1 MKYDDTVKNRMKRV
15 EGQIRGVLKM
25 MEEEKDCKDVVTQ
38 LSAAKT
44 ALDRTSALIVSKN
57 LEQCIREELANGE
70 SAEALINEAVNL
82 LVRSR

>member
-1 MKYDDTVKNRMKRV
+1 MNYDEKVMNRMKRI

-25 MEEEKDCKDVVTQ
+25 MEEEKDCKEVVTQ
-38 LSAAKT
+38 LSAAKS

-57 LEQCIREELANGE
+57 LEQCIREEQANGE
-70 SAEALINEAVNL
+70 SAESVINEAVNL

>member
-1 MKYDDTVKNRMKRV
+1 MKYDDKMKNRLKRI

-25 MEEEKDCKDVVTQ
+25 MDEDKDCKDVVTQ

-57 LEQCIREELANGE
+57 LEQCIREEQSNGE
-70 SAEALINEAVNL
+70 SAETVINEAVNL
-82 LVRSR
+82 LVKSR

>member
-1 MKYDDTVKNRMKRV
+1 MKYDDKVKNRMKRI

-25 MEEEKDCKDVVTQ
+25 MEEDKDCKDVVIQ

-57 LEQCIREELANGE
+57 LEQCIREEQANGE
-70 SAEALINEAVNL
+70 SAEAVINEAVNL

>member
-1 MKYDDTVKNRMKRV
+1 MKYDDKMKNRLKRI

-25 MEEEKDCKDVVTQ
+25 MDEDKDCKDVVTQ

-57 LEQCIREELANGE
+57 LEQCIREEQANGE
-70 SAEALINEAVNL
+70 SAETVINEAVSL
-82 LVRSR
+82 LVKSR

>member
-1 MKYDDTVKNRMKRV
+1 MKYDDKVKNRVKRL

-25 MEEEKDCKDVVTQ
+25 MEEEKDCKAVVTQ

-57 LEQCIREELANGE
+57 LEQCIREEHANGE
-70 SAEALINEAVNL
+70 SAEAVINEAVNL